1 MQELLKAI
9 SALVSIVSADRVAA
23 LAARISNLEASKGGS
38 LSANVQ
44 SAQAGDSLKMLI
56 EAWKV
61 STIDGRTLA
70 AMLLAASDAYR
81 LAESNQQVELV
92 WTGPTTEL
100 VPARRTEQALI
111 QVIDAARQR
120 LFITSYV
127 AYDIESVARALRSAA
142 ERDVRIDFLV
152 EMSSAQGGKVST
164 DPIANLRKI
173 VPNAS
178 FYVWKN
184 KAAAFVNG
192 SVHAKVAVA
201 DRALC
206 FITSANLTGYAMD
219 QNMEAGVLISGKQLP
234 DQLHRHL
241 EALVVTGVI
250 APAGV

>member
-1 MQELLKAI
+1 MQQLLKAI

>member
-1 MQELLKAI
+1 MQQLLKAI

-44 SAQAGDSLKMLI
+44 SAQASDSLKMLI

-201 DRALC
+201 DRTLC

>member
-1 MQELLKAI
+1 MQQLLKAI
-9 SALVSIVSADRVAA
+9 SALVSIISSDRVAS
-23 LAARISNLEASKGGS
+23 LAARISNLDASKGGS

-44 SAQAGDSLKMLI
+44 SAHASDSLKMLI

-250 APAGV
+250 APAGD

>member
-1 MQELLKAI
+1 MQKLLKAI
-9 SALVSIVSADRVAA
+9 STLVSIVSSDRVAV
-23 LAARISNLEASKGGS
+23 LAAQVSSLDASKGGGLIAS
-38 LSANVQ
+38 VP
-44 SAQAGDSLKMLI
+44 SAQASDALKRLI
-56 EAWKV
+56 EAWRR
-61 STIDGRTLA
+61 STTDGPTLA

-81 LAESNQQVELV
+81 LADSSQQVELV

-127 AYDIESVARALRSAA
+127 AYEIESVARALKSAA
-142 ERDVRIDFLV
+142 ERDVQIDFLV
-152 EMSSAQGGKVST
+152 EMSSIQGGKVST

-173 VPNAS
+173 VPDAS

-184 KAAAFVNG
+184 KAAAYVNG

-201 DRALC
+201 DRTLC

-219 QNMEAGVLISGKQLP
+219 QNMEAGVLILGAPLP
-234 DQLHRHL
+234 EQLHRHL
-241 EALVVTGVI
+241 EALAMTGVI
-250 APAGV
+250 VPVDA

>member
-1 MQELLKAI
+1 MQQLLKAM
-9 SALVSIVSADRVAA
+9 SALVSIVSSDRVAA
-23 LAARISNLEASKGGS
+23 LATRISNLEASKGGS
-38 LSANVQ
+38 LSINAP
-44 SAQAGDSLKMLI
+44 SAQASDALKMLV
-56 EAWKV
+56 EAWKA
-61 STIDGRTLA
+61 SAMDGRTISV
-70 AMLLAASDAYR
+70 MLLASCDAYHF
-81 LAESNQQVELV
+81 AESNQQVELV
-92 WTGPTTEL
+92 WTGPTTEQ

-127 AYDIESVARALRSAA
+127 AYEIESVARALKSAA
-142 ERDVRIDFLV
+142 ERNVQIDFLV
-152 EMSSAQGGKVST
+152 EMSNAQGGKVST

-201 DRALC
+201 DRMLC

-219 QNMEAGVLISGKQLP
+219 QNMEAGVLVSGKPLP
-234 DQLHRHL
+234 DQVHRHL
-241 EALVVTGVI
+241 EALVF
-250 APAGV
+250 AGVVKPVGV

>member
-9 SALVSIVSADRVAA
+9 SALVSIVSSDRVAV
-23 LAARISNLEASKGGS
+23 LAARVSNLDASKGGS
-38 LSANVQ
+38 LIASVQ
-44 SAQAGDSLKMLI
+44 SAPASDALRTLI
-56 EAWKV
+56 EAWRS
-61 STIDGRTLA
+61 STTDGRTLA

-81 LAESNQQVELV
+81 LAESSQQVELV

-100 VPARRTEQALI
+100 APARRTEQALI

-142 ERDVRIDFLV
+142 ERDVQIDFLV

-201 DRALC
+201 DRTLC

-219 QNMEAGVLISGKQLP
+219 QNMEAGVLVSGKQLP

-241 EALVVTGVI
+241 EALVVTGVVE
-250 APAGV
+250 PVGF

>member
-9 SALVSIVSADRVAA
+9 SALVSIVSSDRVAA
-23 LAARISNLEASKGGS
+23 LATRVSNLDVSKAGS
-38 LSANVQ
+38 LKANVQ
-44 SAQAGDSLKMLI
+44 SAQAGDALKMLI
-56 EAWKV
+56 EAWKI

-81 LAESNQQVELV
+81 LAENSQQVDLV

-111 QVIDAARQR
+111 QVIDTAQQR

-127 AYDIESVARALRSAA
+127 AYDIESVARALKSAA
-142 ERDVRIDFLV
+142 ERDVQIDFLV

-164 DPIANLRKI
+164 DPIANLSKI
-173 VPNAS
+173 VPDAS

-201 DRALC
+201 DRTLC
-206 FITSANLTGYAMD
+206 FITSANLTGYAME
-219 QNMEAGVLISGKQLP
+219 QNMEAGVLVSGKTLP

-241 EALVVTGVI
+241 EALVVTGVVE
-250 APAGV
+250 PVGF

>member
-1 MQELLKAI
+1 MQQLLKAI

-127 AYDIESVARALRSAA
+127 AYDIESVAWALRSAA

>member
-9 SALVSIVSADRVAA
+9 STVVSIVSSDRVAV
-23 LAARISNLEASKGGS
+23 LAARVSNLDISKAGS
-38 LSANVQ
+38 LITSVQ
-44 SAQAGDSLKMLI
+44 SAQAGDALKALI
-56 EAWKV
+56 EIWRK
-61 STIDGRTLA
+61 STIDGQTLA
-70 AMLLAASDAYR
+70 AMLLAASDAYH
-81 LAESNQQVELV
+81 LAESSQQVELV

-127 AYDIESVARALRSAA
+127 AYDIESVARALKSAA
-142 ERDVRIDFLV
+142 ERDVQIDFLV
-152 EMSSAQGGKVST
+152 ETSSAQGGKVST

-173 VPNAS
+173 VPDAS
-178 FYVWKN
+178 FYVWKD
-184 KAAAFVNG
+184 KAAAFMNG

-219 QNMEAGVLISGKQLP
+219 QNMEAGVLVAGKPLP

-241 EALVVTGVI
+241 EALVITGVVE
-250 APAGV
+250 PVDL

>member
-9 SALVSIVSADRVAA
+9 SALVSIVSSDRVAA
-23 LAARISNLEASKGGS
+23 LAARISNLDASKGGS

-44 SAQAGDSLKMLI
+44 SAQASDSLKMLI

-70 AMLLAASDAYR
+70 AMLLVASDAYR

-201 DRALC
+201 DRAVC

-219 QNMEAGVLISGKQLP
+219 HNMEAGVLISGKSLP

-241 EALVVTGVI
+241 EALVVTGVVE
-250 APAGV
+250 PVGV

>member
-9 SALVSIVSADRVAA
+9 SALVSIVSSDRVAA
-23 LAARISNLEASKGGS
+23 LAARVSNLDAAKSGS
-38 LSANVQ
+38 LSANVL
-44 SAQAGDSLKMLI
+44 SAQASDALKTLI
-56 EAWKV
+56 EAWKAC
-61 STIDGRTLA
+61 TIDGRTLA

-81 LAESNQQVELV
+81 MAESSQQVELV

-111 QVIDAARQR
+111 QVINAARQR

-127 AYDIESVARALRSAA
+127 AYDVDSVARALKSVA
-142 ERDVRIDFLV
+142 ERGVRIEFLV

-173 VPNAS
+173 VPDAR

-201 DRALC
+201 DRTLC

-219 QNMEAGVLISGKQLP
+219 QNMEAGVLVSGKPLP

-241 EALVVTGVI
+241 EALVVTGVVE
-250 APAGV
+250 PVGL

>member
-1 MQELLKAI
+1 MQQLLKAI
-9 SALVSIVSADRVAA
+9 SALVSIVSSDRVAA

-44 SAQAGDSLKMLI
+44 SAQASDSLKMLI

>member
-1 MQELLKAI
+1 MQKLLKAI
-9 SALVSIVSADRVAA
+9 STLVSIVSSDRVAV
-23 LAARISNLEASKGGS
+23 LAAQVSSLDASKGGGLIAS
-38 LSANVQ
+38 VQ
-44 SAQAGDSLKMLI
+44 SAQASDALKTLI
-56 EAWKV
+56 EAWRR
-61 STIDGRTLA
+61 STTDGPTLA

-81 LAESNQQVELV
+81 LAESIQQVELV

-127 AYDIESVARALRSAA
+127 AYDIESVARALKSAA
-142 ERDVRIDFLV
+142 ERDVQIDFLV

-173 VPNAS
+173 VPAAR

-184 KAAAFVNG
+184 KAAAFGNG

-219 QNMEAGVLISGKQLP
+219 QNMEAGVLVSGKPLP
-234 DQLHRHL
+234 DQLHRHM
-241 EALVVTGVI
+241 EALVSTGVVE
-250 APAGV
+250 PVGF

>member
-23 LAARISNLEASKGGS
+23 LAARISNLDASKGGS

-44 SAQAGDSLKMLI
+44 SAQASDALKTLI

-61 STIDGRTLA
+61 STIDGRALA

-81 LAESNQQVELV
+81 LAESSQQVELV

-173 VPNAS
+173 VPDAN

-201 DRALC
+201 DRTLC

-219 QNMEAGVLISGKQLP
+219 QNMEAGVLVSGKPLP

-241 EALVVTGVI
+241 EALMVTGVVE
-250 APAGV
+250 PVGV

>member
-1 MQELLKAI
+1 MQQLLKAI
-9 SALVSIVSADRVAA
+9 SALVSIVSSDRVAA
-23 LAARISNLEASKGGS
+23 LAARISNLETSKGGS

-44 SAQAGDSLKMLI
+44 SAQASDSLKMLI

>member
-1 MQELLKAI
+1 MQQLLKAI

-23 LAARISNLEASKGGS
+23 LAARISNLDASKGGS

-44 SAQAGDSLKMLI
+44 SAQASDSLKMLI

-219 QNMEAGVLISGKQLP
+219 QNMEAGVLVSGKQLP

>member
-1 MQELLKAI
+1 
-9 SALVSIVSADRVAA
+9 
-23 LAARISNLEASKGGS
+23 
-38 LSANVQ
+38 
-44 SAQAGDSLKMLI
+44 MLI

-250 APAGV
+250 APAEV